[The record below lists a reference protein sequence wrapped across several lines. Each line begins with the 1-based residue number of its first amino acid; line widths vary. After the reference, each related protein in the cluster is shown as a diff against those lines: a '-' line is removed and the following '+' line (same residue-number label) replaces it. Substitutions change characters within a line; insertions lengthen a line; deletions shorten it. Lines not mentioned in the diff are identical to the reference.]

1 MTPDEQNLRSF
12 RDILSKKKITLQFS
26 EGKFTFS
33 GGGKKISME
42 IASDLVVSSAN
53 KLASIISSRLQL
65 NEKVFAR
72 NCEVK
77 RIEKKIAEK
86 FLNEYHLMN
95 SADCAFAYG
104 LFFKEE
110 ILAVCTFSKG
120 RKMDRLPAH
129 KRSYELIRFCCTNGI
144 TVTGGLSKI
153 VKTFCKEKEAGDV
166 MTYIDPDFS
175 LGGSYLKAGFRRIEN
190 ASEAKNKHNNIK
202 LVYTI

>member
-1 MTPDEQNLRSF
+1 MTPDEQKLRSF

-26 EGKFTFS
+26 EGKFIFS

-42 IASDLVVSSAN
+42 IASDLVASSAN

-95 SADCAFAYG
+95 SASFAFAYG
-104 LFFKEE
+104 LFLKEE
-110 ILAVCTFSKG
+110 LLAVCTFSKG
-120 RKMDRLPAH
+120 RKMDRLPAD
-129 KRSYELIRFCCTNGI
+129 KRSYELIRFCCREGI
-144 TVTGGLSKI
+144 TITGGLSKI
-153 VKTFCKEKEAGDV
+153 VKTFSKVKEAGDV

-175 LGGSYLKAGFRRIEN
+175 LGGSYLKAGFRKIEN